1 MSLGAART
9 AQQAAWRSYAAAN
22 ARRTGTA
29 STNASITYTAGGA
42 VTSTAQYKFGTAS
55 EYVAT
60 SNDEIATTAGSP
72 SYMNFGTDEFTIEM
86 WIYIPTVGSGHSQSC
101 DVMSND
107 TSNGFGFRL
116 AQSYN
121 TNSLNTANARFLNI
135 FARQQADLDYWD
147 LGSTWP
153 AAAWNFVVIQRK
165 GTTMSCWV
173 NGTLLTR
180 SDGSGGSGGTRDF
193 SSGTSILI
201 GTADGS
207 NGVGP
212 AYIDELCVSNTYR
225 YTDDTSNIPV
235 PTAAFTLDSYT
246 SQLMH
251 MDGANGGTTFV
262 NETS

>member
-9 AQQAAWRSYAAAN
+9 AQQAAWRSYGVPN

-29 STNASITYTAGGA
+29 STNASITYTATGA

-60 SNDEIATTAGSP
+60 SNDEISTSGGSP
-72 SYMNFGTDEFTIEM
+72 TYMNFGTGEFTIEM

-107 TSNGFGFRL
+107 TSGGFGFRL

-165 GTTMSCWV
+165 GTNVSLWV
-173 NGTLLTR
+173 NGVYYAR
-180 SDGSGGSGGTRDF
+180 SGSGGGGTRNF
-193 SSGTSILI
+193 SSGIVIPI

-207 NGVGP
+207 NGVGE

>member
-9 AQQAAWRSYAAAN
+9 AQIASWYLSGVAN

-29 STNASITYTAGGA
+29 STNPSITYTAGGA

-60 SNDEIATTAGSP
+60 SSDEIATTAGSP
-72 SYMNFGTDEFTIEM
+72 SYMNFGTGEFTIEM
-86 WIYIPTVGSGHSQSC
+86 WIYIPTVGSGHSASC

-107 TSNGFGFRL
+107 TSGGFGFRL

-121 TNSLNTANARFLNI
+121 TNSLNTANARYLNI

-147 LGSTWP
+147 LGTTWP

-165 GTTMSCWV
+165 GTDMCLWV
-173 NGTLLTR
+173 NGVLQTR
-180 SDGSGGSGGTRDF
+180 SGSGGGTRNF
-193 SSGTSILI
+193 ASGTSILI

-225 YTDDTSNIPV
+225 YTDTTAAIPV

-246 SQLMH
+246 SQLLH
-251 MDGANGGTTFV
+251 MDGADGGTTFV